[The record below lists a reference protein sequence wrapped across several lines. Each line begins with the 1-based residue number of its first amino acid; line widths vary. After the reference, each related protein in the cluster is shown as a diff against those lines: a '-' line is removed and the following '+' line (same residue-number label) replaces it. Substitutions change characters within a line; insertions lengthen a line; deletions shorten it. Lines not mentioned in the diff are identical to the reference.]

1 MQFFGVHNNEVTEMK
16 TSWMV
21 VVGVLSLVL
30 VAPFVGEAQTSGA
43 AKSFVHVANSYRLA
57 PNITYMRAS
66 GVDLKLDVYQ
76 SRDAEGPNP
85 TLVYFH
91 GGGWT
96 NGSKESSALT
106 FLPYLEM
113 GWNVVNVGYRL
124 ADVAHAPAAVEDCRC
139 ALRWIY
145 RNDELFN
152 FDLTQI
158 VVTEN
163 TAGGH

>member
-96 NGSKESSALT
+96 CLLYTSPS
-106 FLPYLEM
+106 P
-113 GWNVVNVGYRL
+113 R
-124 ADVAHAPAAVEDCRC
+124 D
-139 ALRWIY
+139 
-145 RNDELFN
+145 
-152 FDLTQI
+152 
-158 VVTEN
+158 
-163 TAGGH
+163 